1 MDYRRLFLT
10 LIFTISVFLL
20 WEGWGQHKAA
30 QKAANL
36 PAATQAADAPSGS
49 VDLRAKDSGAV
60 PARSNANGDKAVSQ
74 PAAVANAPTVTVKTD
89 EYVATISLAGVTV
102 TNLELIQHKGDDKT
116 GFVELFGKTHHYAA
130 QSGLIGDGMPNH
142 KTLWRQVSTANELK
156 AGQNTLDMVF
166 EADAANGAKVIKT
179 LTFKRG
185 EYAIDV
191 SYRLKGGS
199 ADKTDAY
206 FQLVR
211 DEKAPAGDPNMVS
224 VFTGP
229 AFYTDAQ
236 KFNKIKF
243 ADIADGSAKFEKSA
257 NDGWVAMIQ
266 HYFVTAFLPANGVP
280 REFYTRQV
288 EPGVFA
294 AGVIVP
300 MPAAKDGVST
310 LTVPL
315 YAGPQEHS
323 ALEKVAPGFEL
334 VVDYGWLTVLAAPIF
349 WALQWLE
356 DLIGNWGWSIVVLTI
371 ILKLIFFPLS
381 AASYKSMARMR
392 TVTPR
397 LMALKERFGDDK
409 QKLNQEM
416 MDLYRK
422 EKINPLGGCLP
433 ILVQIPVFIALYWVL
448 LGAVEMRNAPW
459 VGWIHDLTQPDPFY
473 ILPAVMMATMLFQV
487 KLNPTP
493 PDPVQAK
500 IMWIMPL
507 GFGVMFFFFPAGL
520 VLYWTVNNV
529 LSIAQQWA
537 INRKIEAAKHNHR

>member
-10 LIFTISVFLL
+10 LIFTISAFLL
-20 WEGWGQHKAA
+20 WDGWSQQKAA
-30 QKAANL
+30 QKAA
-36 PAATQAADAPSGS
+36 TIQAAAQTAPTAS
-49 VDLRAKDSGAV
+49 VDLRKDSNGV
-60 PARSNANGDKAVSQ
+60 PARGANA
-74 PAAVANAPTVTVKTD
+74 PAAEVAVANAPTVTIKTD
-89 EYVATISLAGVTV
+89 EYVANISLAGATIS
-102 TNLELIQHKGDDKT
+102 NLELVKHKGWDQSGD
-116 GFVELFGKTHHYAA
+116 VELFGKTHKYVA
-130 QSGLIGDGMPNH
+130 QSGLIGDDLPNH
-142 KTLWRQVSTANELK
+142 KTLWRQVSSATEMK
-156 AGQNTLDMVF
+156 AGQNTLDVVF
-166 EADAANGAKVIKT
+166 EADGGKVTKT

-185 EYAIDV
+185 EYGIDV
-191 SYRLKGGS
+191 TYQLKGA
-199 ADKTDAY
+199 ADKADAY

-211 DEKAPAGDPNMVS
+211 DDKAPAGDPNMVS

-243 ADIADGSAKFEKSA
+243 ADIADGSVKFDKTA
-257 NDGWVAMIQ
+257 DNGWVAMIQ
-266 HYFVTAFLPANGVP
+266 HYFVTAFLPAAGTP
-280 REFYTRQV
+280 REFYARQV

-300 MPAAKDGVST
+300 MPAAVNGVST

-323 ALEKVAPGFEL
+323 TLEKVAPGFDL

-349 WALQWLE
+349 WVLEWLE
-356 DLIGNWGWSIVVLTI
+356 RLTGNWGWAIVVLTI
-371 ILKLIFFPLS
+371 LLKLIFFPLS

-397 LMALKERFGDDK
+397 LMALKERYGNDK

-473 ILPAVMMATMLFQV
+473 ILPAIMMATMLFQV

-493 PDPVQAK
+493 PDPIQAK

-507 GFGVMFFFFPAGL
+507 GFGIMFFFFPAGL

-537 INRKIEAAKHNHR
+537 INRKIEADTTHRGHR

>member
-10 LIFTISVFLL
+10 LIFTISAFML
-20 WEGWGQHKAA
+20 WEGWSQHKAT
-30 QKAANL
+30 QKAANIQT
-36 PAATQAADAPSGS
+36 AAQGAPVAS
-49 VDLRAKDSGAV
+49 VDLRKDANGV
-60 PARSNANGDKAVSQ
+60 PASTAQAQTAEV
-74 PAAVANAPTVTVKTD
+74 AVANAPTVSIKTD
-89 EYVATISLAGVTV
+89 EYNATISLAGASI
-102 TNLELIQHKGDDKT
+102 TNLELLKHKGWDQS
-116 GFVELFGKTHHYAA
+116 GLVELFGKTHNYVA
-130 QSGLIGDGMPNH
+130 QSGLIGDGLPNH
-142 KTLWRQVSTANELK
+142 KTLWRLVSSSTEMK
-156 AGQNTLDMVF
+156 PGQNTLDVVF
-166 EADAANGAKVIKT
+166 EADGGKVIKI

-185 EYAIDV
+185 EYGIDV
-191 SYRLKGGS
+191 TYKLKGS
-199 ADKTDAY
+199 SDKADAY

-211 DEKAPAGDPNMVS
+211 DDKAPAGDPNMVS

-257 NDGWVAMIQ
+257 DNGWVAMIQ
-266 HYFVTAFLPANGVP
+266 HYFVSAFLPKNGTP

-300 MPAAKDGVST
+300 MPAAENGVST

-315 YAGPQEHS
+315 YAGPQEHDT
-323 ALEKVAPGFEL
+323 LEKVAPGFDL
-334 VVDYGWLTVLAAPIF
+334 VVDYGWLTILAAPIF
-349 WALQWLE
+349 WVLEWLYQ
-356 DLIGNWGWSIVVLTI
+356 LVGNWGWAIVIMTI
-371 ILKLIFFPLS
+371 LLKLIFFPLS

-392 TVTPR
+392 TITPR
-397 LMALKERFGDDK
+397 LMALKERYGNDK

-433 ILVQIPVFIALYWVL
+433 ILIQIPVFIALYWVL

-459 VGWIHDLTQPDPFY
+459 VGWIHDLTQPDPLY
-473 ILPAVMMATMLFQV
+473 ILPAIMMATMLLQT

-500 IMWIMPL
+500 IMWIMPI

-529 LSIAQQWA
+529 LSISQQWV
-537 INRKIEAAKHNHR
+537 INRKIEADVTHRGHR

>member
-10 LIFTISVFLL
+10 LIFTLSVFLL
-20 WEGWGQHKAA
+20 WEGWGQHKAE
-30 QKAANL
+30 QKAAVV
-36 PAATQAADAPSGS
+36 AATQALDAPTGS
-49 VDLRAKDSGAV
+49 VDLRAKDGNAV
-60 PARSNANGDKAVSQ
+60 PARSNVNAAKAVNQSA
-74 PAAVANAPTVTVKTD
+74 PVANAPTITVKTD
-89 EYVATISLAGVTV
+89 EYVATISLVGASV
-102 TNLELIQHKGDDKT
+102 TNLELIKHKGDDQA
-116 GFVELFGKTHHYAA
+116 GYVELFGKTHNYAA

-142 KTLWRQVSTANELK
+142 KTLWRQVSTGNELK
-156 AGQNTLDMVF
+156 DGQNTLDVVF
-166 EADAANGAKVIKT
+166 EADAANGGKVTKT

-185 EYAIDV
+185 EYGIDV
-191 SYRLKGGS
+191 TYRLKGAV

-206 FQLVR
+206 FQIVR
-211 DEKAPAGDPNMVS
+211 DDKPPSGDPRMVS

-229 AFYTDAQ
+229 AVYTDAQ
-236 KFNKIKF
+236 KFQKIKF
-243 ADIADGSAKFEKSA
+243 ADIADGSAKFEKTA

-266 HYFVTAFLPANGVP
+266 HYFVTAYLPTAGIP

-315 YAGPQEHS
+315 YAGPHEHKT
-323 ALEKVAPGFEL
+323 LEAVAPGFDL

-349 WALQWLE
+349 WVLQWL
-356 DLIGNWGWSIVVLTI
+356 DKLIGNWGWSIVLMTI
-371 ILKLIFFPLS
+371 MLKLIFFPLS

-397 LMALKERFGDDK
+397 LMALKERYSNNK

-459 VGWIHDLTQPDPFY
+459 IGWIHDLTQPDPFY
-473 ILPAVMMATMLFQV
+473 ILPAIMMATMLFQV

-537 INRKIEAAKHNHR
+537 INRKIEAAKHGHR

>member
-10 LIFTISVFLL
+10 LIFTISAFLL
-20 WEGWGQHKAA
+20 WDGWSQQKAA
-30 QKAANL
+30 QKAATIQAAAQTA
-36 PAATQAADAPSGS
+36 PAASVDLRKDGNNVPARAGNAPAADAPTTS
-49 VDLRAKDSGAV
+49 
-60 PARSNANGDKAVSQ
+60 
-74 PAAVANAPTVTVKTD
+74 APTVTVKTD
-89 EYVATISLAGVTV
+89 EYVATISLAGATIS
-102 TNLELIQHKGDDKT
+102 NLELNKHKGWDQS
-116 GFVELFGKTHHYAA
+116 GNVELFGKTHKYVA
-130 QSGLIGDGMPNH
+130 QSGLIGDGLPNH
-142 KTLWRQVSTANELK
+142 KTMWRQVSSATEMK
-156 AGQNTLDMVF
+156 SGQNTLDVVF
-166 EADAANGAKVIKT
+166 EADGGKVSKI

-185 EYAIDV
+185 EYGIDV
-191 SYRLKGGS
+191 TYKLKGVA
-199 ADKTDAY
+199 ADKADAY

-211 DEKAPAGDPNMVS
+211 DDKAPAGDPNMVS

-243 ADIADGSAKFEKSA
+243 ADIADGSVKFDKTA
-257 NDGWVAMIQ
+257 DNGWVAMIQ
-266 HYFVTAFLPANGVP
+266 HYFVTAFLPATGTP
-280 REFYTRQV
+280 REFYARQV

-300 MPAAKDGVST
+300 MPAAVNGVST
-310 LTVPL
+310 LSVPL
-315 YAGPQEHS
+315 YAGPQEHNT
-323 ALEKVAPGFEL
+323 LEKVAPGFDL

-349 WALQWLE
+349 WVLEWLE
-356 DLIGNWGWSIVVLTI
+356 RLTGNWGWAIVVLTI
-371 ILKLIFFPLS
+371 LLKLIFFPLS

-397 LMALKERFGDDK
+397 LMALKERYGSDK

-473 ILPAVMMATMLFQV
+473 ILPAIMMATMLFQV

-493 PDPVQAK
+493 PDPIQAK
-500 IMWIMPL
+500 IMWIMPI
-507 GFGVMFFFFPAGL
+507 GFGIMFFFFPAGL

-537 INRKIEAAKHNHR
+537 INRKIEADTTHRGHR